1 MTDSTNDSLT
11 DSPNDS
17 TVRSEGAPVVLGAVA
32 FGKPKETT
40 RDHPLSSDESCNDL
54 LEAFVNLGG
63 AELDT
68 SRVYQNG
75 NCEAVIGRV
84 PAGAAVR
91 VGTKYHPSLEG
102 GPVVQMEQ
110 TLTALQRDSVSIY
123 YIHMPSTEI
132 PLEQTL
138 AEINDCHAAGQF
150 EQFGLSNFPAW
161 QVVEISQYCHRQGY
175 VMPTVYQGVYNAL
188 NRTAEYELIPVLRN
202 YGMRYYTHG
211 SLASGFL
218 TGKYKRGVEPVKG
231 VDRFAQSRR
240 ITQYQE
246 RYLHRAEMFDALDA
260 ITDAATAAG
269 ISTLEA
275 AIRWTQYHSAVDASL
290 GDAIL
295 IGVSRIAQLEPIMAA
310 AGQGPLPESV
320 AAAFETANDFVTMKS
335 EYYLQYP
342 YPKEGSPWRSRL

>member
-1 MTDSTNDSLT
+1 MTDLV
-11 DSPNDS
+11 
-17 TVRSEGAPVVLGAVA
+17 VRSEGAPVVLGAVA

-40 RDHPLSSDESCNDL
+40 RDHPLSSDESCNEL
-54 LEAFVNLGG
+54 LEAFVELGG

-84 PAGAAVR
+84 SAGETIR
-91 VGTKYHPSLEG
+91 VGTKYHPGLDG
-102 GPVVQMEQ
+102 GPVAQMEQ

-132 PLEQTL
+132 ALEETL
-138 AEINDCHAAGQF
+138 AEMNDCHVAGQF
-150 EQFGLSNFPAW
+150 QEFGLSNFPAW

-188 NRTAEYELIPVLRN
+188 NRTAEYELLPVLRN
-202 YGMRYYTHG
+202 YGIRYYTHG

-240 ITQYQE
+240 IRQYQE
-246 RYLHRAEMFDALDA
+246 RYLHRDEMFAALDT
-260 ITDAATAAG
+260 ITDAAAEAD

-275 AIRWTQYHSAVDASL
+275 AIRWTQYHSAVDGSL
-290 GDAIL
+290 GDAML
-295 IGVSRIAQLEPIMAA
+295 IGVSRIAQLEPIMLAA
-310 AGQGPLPESV
+310 KQGPLPEPV
-320 AAAFETANDFVTMKS
+320 AAAFEKAHDYVTMKS

-342 YPKEGSPWRSRL
+342 YPKEGSPWRSRLHPM